1 MRVITALGLCAE
13 IGVGKYAVNSKTTI
27 MTLPQGITSFK
38 VWVDMAMPSA
48 ASLPNYLRTNDYQNP
63 DNNKTTAFAHAF
75 GSEFWTWLKQNS
87 EHAATFNGYMASR
100 REGKPSWFDIYPVEK
115 ELLSLERDDA
125 VTLVDIGGN
134 QGHDLVKLKAKC
146 PNLQGALVLQDRPD
160 VVAEV
165 KFNDRSISAM
175 GHNFF
180 EPQPIKRTYAHMLFY
195 PQCLLG
201 SGSNHNMADISSD
214 AQAYHFR
221 AIFHDWADAEC
232 IQILTH
238 TAHAMKPGFSKLLI
252 SEFVLADTET
262 ALFPA
267 SLDLQMM
274 GLHAGMERSEGQ
286 WRDLLG
292 EAGLEV
298 VRIWRRVVGGECVI
312 EARLR

>member
-13 IGVGKYAVNSKTTI
+13 GGLGKYAANSKTTI
-27 MTLPQGITSFK
+27 MTVPQGITSFK
-38 VWVDMAMPSA
+38 FWVDMAMPTA
-48 ASLPNYLRTNDYQNP
+48 AKLPDYLRSKSYQNP
-63 DNNKTTAFAHAF
+63 HNNKSTAFAHAF
-75 GSEFWTWLKQNS
+75 GSEFWTWLKQNP
-87 EHAATFNGYMASR
+87 EHAATFNAFMASR
-100 REGKPSWFDIYPVEK
+100 REGRPGWFDIYPVEQ
-115 ELLSLERDDA
+115 ELPGPVRDDA
-125 VTLVDIGGN
+125 VKLVDIGGN
-134 QGHDLVKLKAKC
+134 QGHDLVKLKAKF
-146 PNLQGALVLQDRPD
+146 PNLQGGLVLQDLPD
-160 VVAEV
+160 VVV
-165 KFNDRSISAM
+165 KASFSDRSISAM

-180 EPQPIKRTYAHMLFY
+180 DPQPIKRACACLF
-195 PQCLLG
+195 PQCPICNEG
-201 SGSNHNMADISSD
+201 INKANTTTPD
-214 AQAYHFR
+214 AHAYHFR

-238 TAHAMKPGFSKLLI
+238 TARAMKTGFSKLLI

-286 WRDLLG
+286 WRGLLG

-298 VRIWRRVVGGECVI
+298 VRVWRRVAGGECVI